1 MRSPGRSLRNCSGI
15 RDRPVTLA
23 IITDR
28 PIETGLIDEA
38 VLDPANGAMV
48 IFNGIVRDYD
58 AGRDIQSLDYKS
70 HPNAEKVLRECC
82 ETVAAETGLRV
93 AAAHRVGHLEVGDVA
108 LYAAVSSAHRG
119 EAFEACKLLVDRI
132 KATVPIW
139 KKQHFQNGDSEWVGL

>member
-1 MRSPGRSLRNCSGI
+1 M
-15 RDRPVTLA
+15 TLA

-38 VLDPANGAMV
+38 VRSRANGAVV

-70 HPNAEKVLRECC
+70 HPNAEKVLQKCC
-82 ETVAAETGLRV
+82 DEIAAETGLLV

-108 LYAAVSSAHRG
+108 LYAAVSSAHRS

-139 KKQHFQNGDSEWVGL
+139 KKQHFQSGESEWVGL